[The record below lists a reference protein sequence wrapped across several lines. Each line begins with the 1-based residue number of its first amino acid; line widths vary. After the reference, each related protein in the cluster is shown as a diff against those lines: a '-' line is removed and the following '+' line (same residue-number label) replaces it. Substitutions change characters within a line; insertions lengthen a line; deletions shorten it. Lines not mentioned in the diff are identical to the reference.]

1 MLKIGG
7 QKVPTRTLLLVL
19 CDAAMMLIGL
29 LVGTALRFHNA
40 RMIYSYIQHP
50 STPYRVA
57 WVVLTCVCA
66 LYYSDLYDSRVF
78 NHSREMAL
86 SMLQALG
93 AACLVLAV
101 LYYIDPDHSLG
112 RGIAVLSAPVI
123 LLLLLSWR
131 LLAGASSVALHYPEN
146 MLILGT
152 SPGGVELVREILQRP
167 ELNLSVAGFLDENGQ
182 DIGKSLVNPRI
193 IGAVADVERIARE
206 KKIDRV
212 VLALKERRGQ
222 TPIKAL
228 LHLKFAG
235 VGVEDIHTFNE
246 RITGRIVLEH
256 LSPSWLILSGG
267 FRKSTVML
275 AAKRATD
282 ILVSAVGLLLT
293 WPIFFLIAL
302 AVWLESGL
310 PIFFVQERVGLKGHS
325 FGLLKFRSMR
335 QDAEANGPQWAT
347 SDDNRV
353 TPVGRFLR
361 KTRLDELPQLWNVF
375 RGEMS
380 LVGPRPERPFFCQLL
395 EEKIP
400 LYALRHSVR
409 PGITGWAQV
418 KYQYGSSVEDAK
430 AKLEYDFFYIKHVSP
445 LLDFVILFETAKV
458 VLRRRGAK

>member
-1 MLKIGG
+1 
-7 QKVPTRTLLLVL
+7 
-19 CDAAMMLIGL
+19 
-29 LVGTALRFHNA
+29 
-40 RMIYSYIQHP
+40 
-50 STPYRVA
+50 
-57 WVVLTCVCA
+57 
-66 LYYSDLYDSRVF
+66 
-78 NHSREMAL
+78 
-86 SMLQALG
+86 
-93 AACLVLAV
+93 
-101 LYYIDPDHSLG
+101 
-112 RGIAVLSAPVI
+112 
-123 LLLLLSWR
+123 
-131 LLAGASSVALHYPEN
+131 
-146 MLILGT
+146 
-152 SPGGVELVREILQRP
+152 
-167 ELNLSVAGFLDENGQ
+167 
-182 DIGKSLVNPRI
+182 
-193 IGAVADVERIARE
+193 
-206 KKIDRV
+206 
-212 VLALKERRGQ
+212 
-222 TPIKAL
+222 
-228 LHLKFAG
+228 
-235 VGVEDIHTFNE
+235 
-246 RITGRIVLEH
+246 
-256 LSPSWLILSGG
+256 
-267 FRKSTVML
+267 
-275 AAKRATD
+275 KRATD

-293 WPIFFLIAL
+293 WPIFILIAL

-353 TPVGRFLR
+353 TPIGRFLR

-458 VLRRRGAK
+458 VLRRRGAQ

>member
-1 MLKIGG
+1 MIKIGG

-131 LLAGASSVALHYPEN
+131 LLAGASSVALHYPET

-353 TPVGRFLR
+353 TPIGRFLR

>member
-1 MLKIGG
+1 
-7 QKVPTRTLLLVL
+7 
-19 CDAAMMLIGL
+19 
-29 LVGTALRFHNA
+29 
-40 RMIYSYIQHP
+40 
-50 STPYRVA
+50 
-57 WVVLTCVCA
+57 
-66 LYYSDLYDSRVF
+66 
-78 NHSREMAL
+78 
-86 SMLQALG
+86 
-93 AACLVLAV
+93 
-101 LYYIDPDHSLG
+101 
-112 RGIAVLSAPVI
+112 
-123 LLLLLSWR
+123 
-131 LLAGASSVALHYPEN
+131 

-353 TPVGRFLR
+353 TPIGRFLR